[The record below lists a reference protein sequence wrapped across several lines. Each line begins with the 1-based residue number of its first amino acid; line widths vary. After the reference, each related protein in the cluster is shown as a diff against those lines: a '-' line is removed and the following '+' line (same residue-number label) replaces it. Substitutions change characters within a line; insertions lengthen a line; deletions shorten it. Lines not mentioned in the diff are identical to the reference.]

1 MNEKRQAIRILA
13 IAALTI
19 AVAGCAGL
27 NPDHFMPSP
36 ITPASADNRYDGSVN
51 VQAFLPNA
59 SRGKYYLSDN
69 GKARAVLPEICRH
82 TNDLV
87 KSGIERPVPES
98 CRRFM
103 DRGEAINF
111 VPDDIG
117 PYPVLDV
124 YAGPLVRNFT
134 PDNSRGRVALFDN
147 RMLRGALE
155 KAVAQQR
162 LFKGVEQGDADYL
175 LDVWVIEAIRL
186 FDVFGEGMSI
196 DTTALWRLTRVKDGK
211 VIFCDFTRGRGASRA
226 VGTNA
231 YVHAMESATREMIQ
245 NGLSKLS
252 DRSTHLAAM
261 HIAGDWPGTGSM
273 VPEGYRKMRENWSKL
288 HKGMTEQEVRQMIP
302 SMPNASCSIM
312 TLVASGQ
319 RELLQTKEVVFQPC
333 GWIAIFGRWV
343 SVKPES
349 RTSQQFVTEKVIFEP
364 AYPFYK
370 LTFANDVLERWE
382 IR

>member
-1 MNEKRQAIRILA
+1 MNEKRRAIRIIA

-19 AVAGCAGL
+19 TVAGCAGL
-27 NPDHFMPSP
+27 NQDHFVPGSITPSP
-36 ITPASADNRYDGSVN
+36 DDSRYDGSVN
-51 VQAFLPNA
+51 VQAFLPAA
-59 SRGKYYLSDN
+59 SRGKYYLSDS

-82 TNDLV
+82 TNYLV
-87 KSGIERPVPES
+87 KSDVKRPVPES

-103 DRGEAINF
+103 DTGEAINF
-111 VPDDIG
+111 VPDEIG

-124 YAGPLVRNFT
+124 YAGPLVRHFT
-134 PDNSRGRVALFDN
+134 PDNSRGRVALFDS
-147 RMLRGALE
+147 RMLRGAVE

-162 LFKGVEQGDADYL
+162 LFKGIEQGDAAYL
-175 LDVWVIEAIRL
+175 LNVWVIEAIRL

-196 DTTALWRLTRVKDGK
+196 DTTAIWRLTRVKDGK
-211 VIFCDFTRGRGASRA
+211 VLFCDFSRGHGASRA

-231 YVHAMESATREMIQ
+231 YVAAMESATREMIQ

-252 DRSTHLAAM
+252 GRSAHLAAA
-261 HIAGDWPGTGSM
+261 HIAGDWPGTGFM
-273 VPEGYRKMRENWSKL
+273 VPEGHRKMRENWSKL
-288 HKGMTEQEVRQMIP
+288 RKGMTEQEVRQMIP

-319 RELLQTKEVVFQPC
+319 RELLQTKEVVFEPC
-333 GWIAIFGRWV
+333 GWIAVFGRWV
-343 SVKPES
+343 SVTSES

-370 LTFANDVLERWE
+370 LTFANGVLERWE

>member
-1 MNEKRQAIRILA
+1 MNEKRRAIRILA

-19 AVAGCAGL
+19 TVAGCASL
-27 NPDHFMPSP
+27 NPDHFLPGS
-36 ITPASADNRYDGSVN
+36 ITPAPDDSRYDGSVN

-103 DRGEAINF
+103 DRGEAINYM
-111 VPDDIG
+111 PDNIE

-124 YAGPLVRNFT
+124 YAGPVVRNFT
-134 PDNSRGRVALFDN
+134 PDNSRGRVALFDS

-162 LFKGVEQGDADYL
+162 LFKGIEQGDADYL

-196 DTTALWRLTRVKDGK
+196 DTTAIWRLTRVKDGK
-211 VIFCDFTRGRGASRA
+211 VIFCDFSRGHGASRA
-226 VGTNA
+226 LGTNA
-231 YVHAMESATREMIQ
+231 YVSAMESATREMIQ

-252 DRSTHLAAM
+252 GRSAPLAAA

-273 VPEGYRKMRENWSKL
+273 VPEGYRKMKENWSKL
-288 HKGMTEQEVRQMIP
+288 RKGMTEQEVRQMMP
-302 SMPNASCSIM
+302 SMPNASCSII

-319 RELLQTKEVVFQPC
+319 REMLQTKEVVFEPC

-343 SVKPES
+343 LVQSES
-349 RTSQQFVTEKVIFEP
+349 RTFQQFVTEKVIFEP